1 MRRRTKDGS
10 RGFTLIE
17 LLIVVALIG
26 LLLSVAL
33 PTYRHAQDKAR
44 EAVLKENL
52 FILRQ
57 VIDQYFADKGYYP
70 SSLQT
75 LVDEKYL
82 RKMPVDPFTMGEDWE
97 EIQADSGTS
106 VDPTQPPGV
115 WDVRSRAS
123 GTTQDGISYSEL

>member
-1 MRRRTKDGS
+1 MRNEKTDS

-17 LLIVVALIG
+17 LLVVVALIG

-33 PTYRHAQDKAR
+33 PTYRHAQMKAK
-44 EAVLKENL
+44 EAVLRENL

-70 SSLQT
+70 ASLTT

-82 RKMPVDPFTMGEDWE
+82 RRMPVDPFTGTDDWE

-106 VDPTQPPGV
+106 VDPTQPPGI

-123 GTTQDGISYSEL
+123 GSAEDGTAYSEL